1 VNFLCIFHFSCL
13 GSKLFRHF
21 KRGIALMIRL
31 PLYKR
36 CLNTVLRKHRIISEI
51 KKFIFI
57 GQKGFLQNL
66 YGQNVLNGATKSI
79 IKSVLWISKRWG
91 LSLSILHDTPW
102 VQSFMLLYLS
112 NCGQKYNV
120 KLLLSHKKH
129 LFILKQQ
136 RD

>member
-51 KKFIFI
+51 KRQIHFFMIILAINIFAKTNRVVESVI
-57 GQKGFLQNL
+57 KVNFMIFE
-66 YGQNVLNGATKSI
+66 I
-79 IKSVLWISKRWG
+79 IKIA
-91 LSLSILHDTPW
+91 
-102 VQSFMLLYLS
+102 F
-112 NCGQKYNV
+112 
-120 KLLLSHKKH
+120 
-129 LFILKQQ
+129 
-136 RD
+136 